1 MKKELSTS
9 NAPKAIGP
17 YSQGI
22 IFNNLIFTSGQI
34 PLNPENMQMVEGIE
48 NQAIRVFENIK
59 AILESSNSN
68 MDKVIKTTIFLK
80 NLKDFDV
87 VNAIYEKYFN
97 KPYPARSCVEVAKL
111 PKDALIEVEVI
122 AYQ

>member
-17 YSQGI
+17 YSQGV

-87 VNAIYEKYFN
+87 VNSIYEKYFN

>member
-17 YSQGI
+17 YSQGV